1 MIIREVRVSNIRP
14 YGLYSVL
21 LDPNITLILG
31 RNGTGKTT
39 LLESLYYLL
48 QGTSFKGRD
57 RDMIALGQ
65 SKSHLLAVEAAGT
78 ERRASLEL
86 QFDDK
91 VKKLFTIEQKNT
103 ARLPAKHRQPVV
115 LFEPDELRLL
125 SSSPQR
131 RRQFFDGILCRLYP
145 QYATALSRYQRVV
158 LQRNE
163 LLKHQGDTS
172 AAIWDAH
179 LFAWDIKFTELADIL
194 VQHRHQF
201 INLSNQHLSRIYTTM
216 AGSEHGVTVAY
227 QSPLPTASYA
237 QNLLKQLEHRRH
249 ADAARGFT
257 SLGPHRDD
265 FLVSLDNH
273 PAGETAS
280 RGEMRTIMLA
290 YKLLEVELQQQTYGT
305 NPLILMDDVF
315 SELDSTREQQLM
327 NALKNHQTIITATDL
342 RDELKINA
350 SIILLTNKNEPS

>member
-1 MIIREVRVSNIRP
+1 MIIRELRVNNVRP
-14 YGLYSVL
+14 YGLYSAQLNPGV
-21 LDPNITLILG
+21 TLILG

-65 SKSHLLAVEAAGT
+65 TKSHFLLIDSNGA
-78 ERRASLEL
+78 ERRASVEL
-86 QFDDK
+86 LLDDK
-91 VKKLFTIEQKNT
+91 IKKVFTIEQKST
-103 ARLPAKHRQPVV
+103 ARLPAKHRAPVV

-131 RRQFFDGILCRLYP
+131 RRQFFDNILSRLHP

-163 LLKHQGDTS
+163 LLKHQADTS
-172 AAIWDAH
+172 AATWDAH

-194 VQHRHQF
+194 VQYRRNF
-201 INLSNQHLSRIYTTM
+201 ITTSNQHLSRLYSGM
-216 AGSEHGVTVAY
+216 AGSNHTVTVAY
-227 QSPLPTASYA
+227 QSALPAANYA
-237 QNLLKQLEHRRH
+237 QNLLKQLEQRRH
-249 ADAARGFT
+249 ADAMRGFT

-273 PAGETAS
+273 PASETAS

-290 YKLLEVELQQQTYGT
+290 YKLLEVELQQQAYGT

-327 NALKNHQTIITATDL
+327 AALKSYQTIITATDL
-342 RDELKINA
+342 RDELKIDA
-350 SIILLTNKNEPS
+350 SIITLS

>member
-1 MIIREVRVSNIRP
+1 MVIREIRVSNVRP
-14 YGLYSVL
+14 YGLYSVK

-39 LLESLYYLL
+39 ILESLYYLM

-57 RDMIALGQ
+57 RDMITLGQ
-65 SKSHLLAVEAAGT
+65 SKSHLLLIDDTGA

-86 QFDDK
+86 QYDDK
-91 VKKLFTIEQKNT
+91 VKKLFTVERRDT
-103 ARLPAKHRQPVV
+103 ARLPTKHRQPVV

-163 LLKHQGDTS
+163 LLKHQADTT

-194 VQHRHQF
+194 VQIRHQF
-201 INLSNQHLSRIYTTM
+201 IATSNQHLSRIYSGM
-216 AGSEHGVTVAY
+216 AGNEHTISVAY
-227 QSPLPTASYA
+227 QSSLPAVNYA

-249 ADAARGFT
+249 ADAMRGFT

-265 FLVSLDNH
+265 FLVSLDSH
-273 PAGETAS
+273 PASETAS

-350 SIILLTNKNEPS
+350 SIISLTNKNEPS